1 MRNKNRCF
9 LILSL
14 LLTVSACF
22 STTAQIELEAVGTY
36 NSGLID
42 ESAAEIVTYD
52 PETG

>member
-14 LLTVSACF
+14 LLIISVCF

-36 NSGLID
+36 DSELIN